1 MNLETY
7 AIECV
12 HIGRGHER
20 SIECV
25 DVDKNA
31 SFLATGGWDN
41 MLKIWAASKNP
52 YETHFLV
59 LISFIKLL
67 NFILIKYC
75 YKLLIQIHQMKL
87 FDITRAAPSCNPL
100 RAIASAKDIIWIYVR
115 DLLRISHDASS
126 GIVMDTIW

>member
-87 FDITRAAPSCNPL
+87 MIVKRK
-100 RAIASAKDIIWIYVR
+100 KDIP
-115 DLLRISHDASS
+115 
-126 GIVMDTIW
+126 

>member
-1 MNLETY
+1 MHIWKTDGTHKSTIPGHCGPIKGVRWIEITGSSATFARYLWLLSSQCKLVAIFLNFWCSVSHDQTVMLWKMNLETY

-52 YETHFLV
+52 YE
-59 LISFIKLL
+59 K
-67 NFILIKYC
+67 NFG
-75 YKLLIQIHQMKL
+75 
-87 FDITRAAPSCNPL
+87 F
-100 RAIASAKDIIWIYVR
+100 
-115 DLLRISHDASS
+115 
-126 GIVMDTIW
+126 

>member
-75 YKLLIQIHQMKL
+75 YKLLKMRLILQHKHNFAKENSQAGNR
-87 FDITRAAPSCNPL
+87 TPAATVRAWNPN
-100 RAIASAKDIIWIYVR
+100 
-115 DLLRISHDASS
+115 H
-126 GIVMDTIW
+126 